1 MGWWLEAVLGVERAS
16 HGLGLGFFHRRK
28 MRGSAAGR
36 GGGSVAEGALGGVR
50 HQSGQEGI
58 VSFLRANV

>member
-50 HQSGQEGI
+50 NSEA
-58 VSFLRANV
+58 SR